1 MNKKKKLAVFKPID
15 AYDKID
21 KFWDFSV
28 ISLVITGI
36 FTMLAF
42 CTFGIVS
49 ITVHNQDNWSVYFLI
64 ACLSI
69 LCCAGIM
76 SVIAEK
82 LYDAKYNSIGRQI
95 KNGINYWEELSKLLE
110 TSDGNKQEI
119 KTT

>member
-1 MNKKKKLAVFKPID
+1 
-15 AYDKID
+15 
-21 KFWDFSV
+21 
-28 ISLVITGI
+28 
-36 FTMLAF
+36 
-42 CTFGIVS
+42 
-49 ITVHNQDNWSVYFLI
+49 
-64 ACLSI
+64 
-69 LCCAGIM
+69 M